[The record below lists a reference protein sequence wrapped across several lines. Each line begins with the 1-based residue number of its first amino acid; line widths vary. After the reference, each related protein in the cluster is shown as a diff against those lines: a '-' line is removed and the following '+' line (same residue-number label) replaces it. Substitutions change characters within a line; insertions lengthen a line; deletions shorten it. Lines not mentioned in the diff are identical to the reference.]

1 VAPYEVNFGDTK
13 GWDTKDGIR
22 VLGLSFGANKAVF
35 GCLINGDG
43 ERSNQIPLKHILAK
57 RKNAEKVKDLEEI
70 KNFISK
76 SYRTSSSPLSPQSSS
91 RSTRSQTPQAS
102 VVAAKDYILVAPS
115 LRSMPI
121 EATPINQ
128 AKRNDRSRS
137 PLRRPSSRP
146 PVVAPAFDLPPVVAP
161 APANFFPLIPLEV
174 FQCPYSREQCRR
186 GILCPYD
193 HGEQPDAELLS
204 LLSYISG

>member
-1 VAPYEVNFGDTK
+1 LP
-13 GWDTKDGIR
+13 
-22 VLGLSFGANKAVF
+22 
-35 GCLINGDG
+35 
-43 ERSNQIPLKHILAK
+43 
-57 RKNAEKVKDLEEI
+57 
-70 KNFISK
+70 
-76 SYRTSSSPLSPQSSS
+76 PQRSS
-91 RSTRSQTPQAS
+91 RSTRSPFA
-102 VVAAKDYILVAPS
+102 VAAKDYILVAPS

-137 PLRRPSSRP
+137 PMRRPSSRP

-174 FQCPYSREQCRR
+174 FQCPYSREQCLR
-186 GILCPYD
+186 GDLCPYD
-193 HGEQPDAELLS
+193 HGEPPDAVLLR

>member
-1 VAPYEVNFGDTK
+1 LP
-13 GWDTKDGIR
+13 
-22 VLGLSFGANKAVF
+22 
-35 GCLINGDG
+35 
-43 ERSNQIPLKHILAK
+43 
-57 RKNAEKVKDLEEI
+57 
-70 KNFISK
+70 
-76 SYRTSSSPLSPQSSS
+76 PQRSS
-91 RSTRSQTPQAS
+91 RSTRSPTPQAS

-161 APANFFPLIPLEV
+161 APANFFPLIPLV
-174 FQCPYSREQCRR
+174 YFQCPYSREQCRR